1 MAHSKLPHALSRRSF
16 LGRTGAA
23 TAGLMVGEALL
34 AQAAAASSERRHHG
48 PNGHVLRPGTPTQVG
63 MDPERL
69 RDVFLRV
76 ARRAKDGRF
85 PGAVALVARH
95 GRVVGFEATGSK
107 VAGKKEPMT
116 RDALFDLE
124 SMTKVMATSTAA
136 MILVEQGRLRLH
148 DRVASYLP
156 EFAAHGKGD
165 INVRDMLRYSAGLP
179 VDNPKVD
186 TNNRAAIWRFME
198 RTPLEYEPGTMVE
211 YSDLTYRLLGRLL
224 EKIAGMDLDTFS
236 RRVIWKPLGMRS
248 TMYNPPAR
256 LRARSA
262 ATGPGSLGL
271 RPGPLRGSVQDD
283 QDWKLGGIVGCDGV
297 FSSAYD
303 VAVFCQML
311 LNGGTYGGRRI
322 IDRRFVKAMV
332 RNQTPQ
338 VTAATTD
345 QDPTTNL
352 LFTPKGYGFEIWTH
366 RFSPGGMLLSEGSY
380 GKTGGAGTFMWI
392 DPRRD
397 LFAVLLTNHGLPIP
411 FDQPGWNRLIDQIAP
426 GEFYDGV
433 VTALLR

>member
-1 MAHSKLPHALSRRSF
+1 MPHPKLTHARLDRRRF
-16 LGRTGAA
+16 LGMTGATAAGLVVGDAAATKVAAAPPERRTGP
-23 TAGLMVGEALL
+23 L
-34 AQAAAASSERRHHG
+34 
-48 PNGHVLRPGTPTQVG
+48 GHVLRQGHPQQVG
-63 MDPERL
+63 IDPDRL
-69 RDVFLRV
+69 EDVFARLS
-76 ARRAKDGRF
+76 RRAADGRF

-95 GRVVGFEATGSK
+95 GRVVGFRATGTK
-107 VAGKKEPMT
+107 VAGKREPVT
-116 RDALFDLE
+116 KDTLFDLE

-136 MILVEQGRLRLH
+136 LILVEQGRLRLQ
-148 DRVASYLP
+148 DRVARYLP
-156 EFAAHGKGD
+156 EFAAHGKGN
-165 INVRDMLRYSAGLP
+165 IVVRDMLRYSAGLP
-179 VDNPKVD
+179 VDNQKVD
-186 TNNRAAIWRFME
+186 TNDRDAIWRFME
-198 RTPLEYEPGTMVE
+198 RTPLEYDPGTSVE
-211 YSDLTYRLLGRLL
+211 YSDLTYRLLGRLI
-224 EKIAGMDLDTFS
+224 ERVAGTDLDTFS
-236 RRVIWKPLGMRS
+236 RRVIWKPLGMHS

-256 LRARSA
+256 LRARCA

-283 QDWKLGGIVGCDGV
+283 QDWKLGGIVGCDGA

-303 VAVFCQML
+303 VAIFCQML

-322 IDRRFVKAMV
+322 LDRRLVAAMV
-332 RNQTPQ
+332 HNQTPQ
-338 VTAATTD
+338 VKAAATD

-392 DPRRD
+392 DPHRD

-411 FDQPGWNRLIDQIAP
+411 FDQPGWNALIDEVAP